1 MNQVI
6 TRAGQT
12 VAKNSPII
20 LTIGGVVGIG
30 VTIFLACR
38 ATLKAQKVVEDH
50 TERREKVEEKFEKSE
65 DVTDKEYTRELAK
78 VYGKTIADMTKLY
91 AVPVVLG
98 VASIVSILGGYKILS
113 DRNVKLTSSLAAVTA
128 AYQQLDKFT
137 KQYRKR
143 VYDDAGVDKDLE
155 YAFGLTKE
163 KSETVSPDGKKENL
177 KGKLHTKDGVS
188 KKDISDF
195 EKLNPYVA
203 VFDERS
209 REYKSS
215 PAMNMTTI
223 NGQLN
228 AWNDIAKARI
238 AEAKCGGAYP
248 VITQNEVR
256 RSLDLPE
263 TSAGAVTGWDLAS
276 DDYDGFI
283 DFGLNTVTYPQN
295 ELFAEGRLTACI
307 LEFNCTGPVVDC
319 FDKQVDYAWLNK

>member
-1 MNQVI
+1 MNKVI
-6 TRAGQT
+6 AKAGQA
-12 VAKNSPII
+12 VVKNSPTI
-20 LTIGGVVGIG
+20 LTVSGVIGIG
-30 VTIFLACR
+30 VTVFLACR
-38 ATLKAQKVVEDH
+38 ATLKAQKVVEEH
-50 TERREKVEEKFEKSE
+50 HERREKVEEKLEKSE
-65 DVTDKEYTRELAK
+65 ETTDREYTRELAK
-78 VYGKTIADMTKLY
+78 VYGKTLVDMTKLY

-98 VASIVSILGGYKILS
+98 VASIVSILGGHKILS
-113 DRNVKLTSSLAAVTA
+113 DRNVKLTNSLAAVTA

-143 VYDDAGVDKDLE
+143 VCDDVGKDKDLE
-155 YAFGLTKE
+155 YAFGVTRDKC
-163 KSETVSPDGKKENL
+163 ETVSPEGKKENL
-177 KGKLHTKDGVS
+177 KGTLHTKDGVS

-209 REYKSS
+209 REYKNSAS
-215 PAMNMTTI
+215 MNLTTI

-283 DFGLNTVTYPQN
+283 DFGINTIAYPQN
-295 ELFAEGRLTACI
+295 ELFAEGRSTACV
-307 LEFNCTGPVVDC
+307 LEFNCTGNIVDC

>member
-1 MNQVI
+1 MNKVI
-6 TRAGQT
+6 AKAGQT
-12 VAKNSPII
+12 VAKNSPTI
-20 LTIGGVVGIG
+20 LTVGGVIGIG
-30 VTIFLACR
+30 VTVFLACR

-50 TERREKVEEKFEKSE
+50 HERREKVEEEFDKNGIE
-65 DVTDKEYTRELAK
+65 TDREYTRELAK
-78 VYGKTIADMTKLY
+78 VYGKTAIDMTKLY

-98 VASIVSILGGYKILS
+98 VASIVSILGGYKILT
-113 DRNVKLTSSLAAVTA
+113 DRNAKLMNSLAAVTA

-143 VYDDAGVDKDLE
+143 VCDDAGKDKDLE
-155 YAFGLTKE
+155 YAYGVTKD
-163 KSETVSPDGKKENL
+163 KCETVSPEGKKENL
-177 KGKLHTKDGVS
+177 KGTLHTKDGVS

-215 PAMNMTTI
+215 ASMNLTTI
-223 NGQLN
+223 KGQLN

-283 DFGLNTVTYPQN
+283 DFGINTITYPQN
-295 ELFAEGRLTACI
+295 ELFAEGRSTACV
-307 LEFNCTGPVVDC
+307 LEFNCTGDIVDC
-319 FDKQVDYAWLNK
+319 FDKQVDFAWMNK

>member
-1 MNQVI
+1 MNKVI
-6 TRAGQT
+6 AKAGQT
-12 VAKNSPII
+12 VAKNSPTI
-20 LTIGGVVGIG
+20 LTVGGVIGIG
-30 VTIFLACR
+30 VTVFLACR

-50 TERREKVEEKFEKSE
+50 HERREKVEEEFEKNGIE
-65 DVTDKEYTRELAK
+65 TDREYTRELAK
-78 VYGKTIADMTKLY
+78 VYGKTAIDMTKLY

-98 VASIVSILGGYKILS
+98 VASIVSILGGYKILT
-113 DRNVKLTSSLAAVTA
+113 DRNAKLMNSLAAVTA

-143 VYDDAGVDKDLE
+143 VCDDAGKDKDLE
-155 YAFGLTKE
+155 YAYGVTKD
-163 KSETVSPDGKKENL
+163 KCETVSPEGKKENL
-177 KGKLHTKDGVS
+177 KGTLHTKDGVS

-215 PAMNMTTI
+215 ASMNLTTI
-223 NGQLN
+223 KGQLN

-283 DFGLNTVTYPQN
+283 DFGINTITYPQN
-295 ELFAEGRLTACI
+295 ELFAEGRSTACV
-307 LEFNCTGPVVDC
+307 LEFNCTGDIVDC
-319 FDKQVDYAWLNK
+319 FDKQVDFAWMNK

>member
-1 MNQVI
+1 MNKVI
-6 TRAGQT
+6 AKVGQT
-12 VAKNSPII
+12 VAKNSPTI
-20 LTIGGVVGIG
+20 LTVGGVIGIG
-30 VTIFLACR
+30 VTVFLACR

-50 TERREKVEEKFEKSE
+50 HERREKVEEEFEKNGIE
-65 DVTDKEYTRELAK
+65 TDREYTRELAK
-78 VYGKTIADMTKLY
+78 VYGKTAIDMTKLY

-113 DRNVKLTSSLAAVTA
+113 DRNVKLTNSLAAVTA

-143 VYDDAGVDKDLE
+143 VCDDAGKDKDLE
-155 YAFGLTKE
+155 YAYGVTKD
-163 KSETVSPDGKKENL
+163 KCETVSPEGKKENL
-177 KGKLHTKDGVS
+177 KGTLHTKDGVS

-215 PAMNMTTI
+215 ASMNLTTI
-223 NGQLN
+223 KGQLN

-283 DFGLNTVTYPQN
+283 DFGINTITYPQN
-295 ELFAEGRLTACI
+295 ELFAEGRSTACV
-307 LEFNCTGPVVDC
+307 LEFNCTGDIVDC
-319 FDKQVDYAWLNK
+319 FDKQVDFAWMNK

>member
-12 VAKNSPII
+12 VAKNSPTI
-20 LTIGGVVGIG
+20 LTVGGVIGIG

-38 ATLKAQKVVEDH
+38 STLKAQKVVEDH
-50 TERREKVEEKFEKSE
+50 QERREHLENNDLIS
-65 DVTDKEYTRELAK
+65 DKEYTRELAK
-78 VYGKTIADMTKLY
+78 VYSKTIIDMCKLY
-91 AVPVVLG
+91 AVPTVLG
-98 VASIVSILGGYKILS
+98 VASIVSILGGHKILS
-113 DRNVKLTSSLAAVTA
+113 ERNVKLTNSLAAMTT

-143 VYDDAGVDKDLE
+143 VCDDAGVDKDLE

-319 FDKQVDYAWLNK
+319 FDKQVDYSWLNK

>member
-1 MNQVI
+1 MNQVLVK
-6 TRAGQT
+6 AGQT
-12 VAKNSPII
+12 VAKNSPTI
-20 LTIGGVVGIG
+20 LTVGGVIGIG
-30 VTIFLACR
+30 VTVFLACR

-50 TERREKVEEKFEKSE
+50 HERREKVEEKFEKSE
-65 DVTDKEYTRELAK
+65 DTTDREYTRELAK
-78 VYGKTIADMTKLY
+78 VYGKTAMDMTKLY
-91 AVPVVLG
+91 AVPAVLG

-113 DRNVKLTSSLAAVTA
+113 DRNVKLTNSIVAVTA

-143 VYDDAGVDKDLE
+143 VCDDVGKDKDLE
-155 YAFGLTKE
+155 YAFGVTKD
-163 KSETVSPDGKKENL
+163 KCETVSPDGKKENL
-177 KGKLHTKDGVS
+177 KGTLHTKDGVS

-209 REYKSS
+209 REYKNSAS
-215 PAMNMTTI
+215 MNLTTI
-223 NGQLN
+223 KGQLN

-283 DFGLNTVTYPQN
+283 DFGINTITYPQN
-295 ELFAEGRLTACI
+295 ELFAEGRLTACV
-307 LEFNCTGPVVDC
+307 LEFNCTGNVIDC
-319 FDKQVDYAWLNK
+319 FDKQVDYAWMNK

>member
-1 MNQVI
+1 MNKVI
-6 TRAGQT
+6 AKAGQT
-12 VAKNSPII
+12 VAKNSPTI
-20 LTIGGVVGIG
+20 LTVGGVVGIG

-50 TERREKVEEKFEKSE
+50 HERREKVEEKFEKSE

-91 AVPVVLG
+91 TVPAVLG

-113 DRNVKLTSSLAAVTA
+113 DRNVKLTNSLAAVTA

-143 VYDDAGVDKDLE
+143 VRDDAGKDKDLE
-155 YAFGLTKE
+155 YAYGVTKD
-163 KSETVSPDGKKENL
+163 KCETVSPEGKKENL
-177 KGKLHTKDGVS
+177 KGTLHTKDGVS

-209 REYKSS
+209 REYKNSAS
-215 PAMNMTTI
+215 MNLTTI
-223 NGQLN
+223 KGQLN

-283 DFGLNTVTYPQN
+283 DFGINTITYPQN
-295 ELFAEGRLTACI
+295 ELFAEGRSTACV
-307 LEFNCTGPVVDC
+307 LEFNCTGNVIDC
-319 FDKQVDYAWLNK
+319 FDKQVDFAWVNK